1 MDSKLLKD
9 FLAEQPKL
17 LQSTARAK
25 PAHKDIIRPEK
36 PLAVEA
42 DMNDPE
48 VLYNYILEKKPA
60 PKKLVKFLQ
69 TCIDSIMEDED

>member
-9 FLAEQPKL
+9 FLSEQPKL
-17 LQSTARAK
+17 MQSTARAK

-36 PLAVEA
+36 AMVVEM
-42 DMNDPE
+42 DKDDPE
-48 VLYNYILEKKPA
+48 VLYNHILEKKPA
-60 PKKLVKFLQ
+60 PKKVIKFLQ